1 MATAVLETT
10 IGPLTVEAGAEG
22 LRRIEF
28 GAWPAPPD
36 DEQTPQAS
44 AVLAQA
50 CTELDEYF
58 AGSRTRFDVA
68 IDWARATSGFRSRVL
83 HELAL
88 VPFGEVVSYAE
99 LAQRAGNP
107 NAARAVGSAM
117 ATNPWPI
124 VVPCHRVVRSG
135 GSLGQYGGG
144 SETKARLLAMEGVTA
159 LP

>member
-1 MATAVLETT
+1 M
-10 IGPLTVEAGAEG
+10 
-22 LRRIEF
+22 RRIEF
-28 GAWPAPPD
+28 GAWPPPPD
-36 DEQTPQAS
+36 DEVSARAT
-44 AVLAQA
+44 AVLEQA
-50 CTELDEYF
+50 CSELDEYF
-58 AGSRTRFDVA
+58 AGSRTSFDVA

-99 LAQRAGNP
+99 LAGRAGNP

-135 GSLGQYGGG
+135 GALGQYGGG
-144 SETKARLLAMEGVTA
+144 PDVKARLLALEGLT
-159 LP
+159 LPA